1 MEKIGFKNFRRFSE
15 LAPLPIGRL
24 TILSGGNNSGKST
37 IVKAAMLAINYLK
50 KPNNNSNTL
59 ANMLQYR
66 KFFFDIDNVHV
77 SSFIRGIN
85 NNCDPNSDCILF
97 NVQLGDFVV
106 DIEVKRSESV
116 TSSFGYVSSINI
128 VDNERKIKYNFIFD
142 GTPSMTMTIDFSNDQ
157 DDETYDGIED
167 FSKEIADLEEFTK
180 TSKDF
185 QAIAKANERLSSIK
199 AKQLQIAGRANRLKP
214 IFTFPLSQFSDS
226 QNPYFITQMMAS
238 FVGLANTKEASK
250 EEEKK
255 NKNAKQYIK
264 SREKDIALSILAL
277 VDEISSYKFEY
288 IAAHAASQRAFYT
301 TYDPSDYT
309 AQTVC
314 GFFNSGVVQSDT
326 NGCIEIVSRDNMEAS
341 VPEKLL
347 LKYMQIFNI
356 GNGIRI
362 MSYNNES
369 YTVDIIDDSSK
380 SMPLADKGMGA
391 IQLTILLLRIVLLL
405 KRYEFTSRKPIIL
418 VEEPE
423 QNLHPKTQSLLAD
436 FFFEIST
443 AYKFQV
449 LVETHSEYLVR
460 KMQVLF
466 ASQIKEKEIDEE
478 TLNDLI
484 KVYFFPEKKNP
495 YSMTFLKNGRFENTF
510 DPGFF
515 DEAGRWNR
523 ELNKLERL

>member
-1 MEKIGFKNFRRFSE
+1 MKKIGFKNFRRFSE
-15 LAPLPIGRL
+15 LSPLSIGRL
-24 TILSGGNNSGKST
+24 TLLSGGNNSGKST
-37 IVKAAMLAINYLK
+37 IVKAAMLVINYLK
-50 KPNNNSNTL
+50 TPTDNSNTL
-59 ANMLQYR
+59 VSMLQYR

-85 NNCDPNSDCILF
+85 NNCDPNSEGILF
-97 NVQLGDFVV
+97 NLQLGNFAI

-116 TSSFGYVSSINI
+116 TSSYGYVSSINI
-128 VDNERKIKYNFIFD
+128 DDTERKIKYYFLFD
-142 GTPSMTMTIDFSNDQ
+142 GASSMTIDFSNNN
-157 DDETYDGIED
+157 DDETLDSTED
-167 FSKEIADLEEFTK
+167 FSREISELEEFTK

-185 QAIAKANERLSSIK
+185 QAIAQANERLSSIK
-199 AKQLQIAGRANRLKP
+199 AKQLQIEGRVNRMKP
-214 IFTFPLSQFSDS
+214 IFTFPLSQFHDN
-226 QNPYFITQMMAS
+226 QNPYFVTQMMAS
-238 FVGLANTKEASK
+238 FVGLANTKDSSK

-264 SREKDIALSILAL
+264 SREKDIALSILSL

-301 TYDPSDYT
+301 TYDSSDYT
-309 AQTVC
+309 AQTVH
-314 GFFNSGVVQSDT
+314 GFFNSGVAQSDV
-326 NGCIEIVSRDNMEAS
+326 NGCIEIVQGDNKELTI
-341 VPEKLL
+341 PEKLL
-347 LKYMQIFNI
+347 LKYMQVFSI
-356 GNGIRI
+356 GSGIRI

-391 IQLTILLLRIVLLL
+391 IQLTILLLRIIFLF
-405 KRYEFTSRKPIIL
+405 KRYEYTSRKPIIL

-466 ASQIKEKEIDEE
+466 ASRIKEKEQDEE
-478 TLNDLI
+478 KLNDLI
-484 KVYFFPEKKNP
+484 KVYFFPEDKSP
-495 YSMTFLKNGRFENTF
+495 YSMTFQKNGRFENTF

>member
-1 MEKIGFKNFRRFSE
+1 MKKIGFKNFRRFPE
-15 LAPLPIGRL
+15 LSPLSIGRL
-24 TILSGGNNSGKST
+24 TLLSGGNNSGKST

-50 KPNNNSNTL
+50 KPTDNSNSL
-59 ANMLQYR
+59 VNMLQYR
-66 KFFFDIDNVHV
+66 KFYFDIDNVHV
-77 SSFIRGIN
+77 SSFVRGIN
-85 NNCDPNSDCILF
+85 NNCDPNSEGILF

-106 DIEVKRSESV
+106 DIEVKRSESI
-116 TSSFGYVSSINI
+116 SNSYGYVSSIN
-128 VDNERKIKYNFIFD
+128 VDDTERKIKYNFTFD
-142 GTPSMTMTIDFSNDQ
+142 GIPSMTMTIDFSYDH
-157 DDETYDGIED
+157 DDEAYDSIED
-167 FSKEIADLEEFTK
+167 FSSEIAELEEFTK

-185 QAIAKANERLSSIK
+185 QAIAQANERLSSIR
-199 AKQLQIAGRANRLKP
+199 ARQLQIEGRANRIKP
-214 IFTFPLSQFSDS
+214 IFTFPLSQFSDN
-226 QNPYFITQMMAS
+226 QNPYFITLMMAS
-238 FVGLANTKEASK
+238 FVGLANTKDASK

-255 NKNAKQYIK
+255 NKDAKQYIK

-301 TYDPSDYT
+301 TYDSSDYT
-309 AQTVC
+309 AQTIH
-314 GFFNSGVVQSDT
+314 GFFNSGVVQND
-326 NGCIEIVSRDNMEAS
+326 NGCIEIVSRDNKEATL
-341 VPEKLL
+341 PEKLL
-347 LKYMQIFNI
+347 LKYMQIFSI
-356 GNGIRI
+356 GRGIRI
-362 MSYNNES
+362 KSYNNES
-369 YTVDIIDDSSK
+369 YTVDIVDDFSK

-391 IQLTILLLRIVLLL
+391 IQLTILLLRIILLL
-405 KRYEFTSRKPIIL
+405 KRYEYTSRKPIIL

-466 ASQIKEKEIDEE
+466 ASQIKEKEQNEE
-478 TLNDLI
+478 TLNNLI
-484 KVYFFPEKKNP
+484 KVYFFPEDKSP
-495 YSMTFLKNGRFENTF
+495 YSMTFLRNGRFENSF